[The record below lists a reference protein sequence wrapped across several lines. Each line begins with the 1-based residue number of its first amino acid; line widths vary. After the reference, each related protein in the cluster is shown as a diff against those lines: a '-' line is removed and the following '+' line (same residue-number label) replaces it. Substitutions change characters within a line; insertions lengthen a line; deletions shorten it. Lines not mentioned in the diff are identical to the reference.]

1 MDFLIGFALAFPSAF
16 LLTLALAY
24 VYLKRSD
31 NSMAYDINIIKED
44 IANLTVKLSGFL
56 SHV

>member
-1 MDFLIGFALAFPSAF
+1 MDFFVGFALAFPSA
-16 LLTLALAY
+16 LLISFAACY
-24 VYLKRSD
+24 IYLKRNDSV
-31 NSMAYDINIIKED
+31 AYDVTIIKED